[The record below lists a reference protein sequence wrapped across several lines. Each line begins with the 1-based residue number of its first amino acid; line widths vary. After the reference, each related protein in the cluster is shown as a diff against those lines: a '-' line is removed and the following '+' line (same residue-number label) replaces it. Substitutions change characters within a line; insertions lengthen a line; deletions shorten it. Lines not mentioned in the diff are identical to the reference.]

1 MVVTVAK
8 INLQVDGLLEEAI
21 DSLRRSHYQIRSRL
35 GEGGFGEV
43 YEAWDTKL
51 CRSVAIKR
59 LKNALNTQRSE
70 SLIKEARLAASLQH
84 TAFVKIHS
92 IEEYENSQSIVMEL
106 VPGITLKQ
114 WIQTQPQDQLKALEV
129 VRQIAEAMQE
139 AHASGL
145 IHGDLKP
152 SNLIIEP
159 SGKVRILDFG
169 LAIKGDIQAT
179 TSLLQLDPQ
188 GTIAY
193 MAPERLLGAQPSL
206 QSDIYALGAILFE
219 LLAGARPFASLTG
232 LALAAAHMQSTS
244 DSWNYPESISPP
256 IIKLIRG
263 MTARQP
269 EQRLVSMQEVCTQ
282 IAALSTLNLAV
293 NHISNKN
300 FARWPMLAKKQ
311 RVVLAAALAS
321 VLLLTAAWHIAPYL
335 NLLPTEV
342 APYSQA
348 LEFNKGLAALTL
360 FDRPGSLDA
369 ADKSFTTILEH
380 SPNNAAAVA
389 GLALVYSLRYRSDS
403 EDSIWLQKADASAQR
418 AIQLN
423 NHLALVHVAHG
434 GVLSFKGKHEAAIE
448 TLARALAL
456 EPTNIFAWRWKMTSL
471 RSAKRYEEAIELAER
486 GLQQFP
492 KDRFFADELGMVY
505 IDQGNF
511 VLAEQ
516 AFRRS
521 ISLQPDAV
529 YAYANLSAALVLQNR
544 NDEALQTL
552 QQGLQIRP
560 SALLYGNLGNALFNR
575 ADYVGAAAAFEAAV
589 SPTKG
594 SPGKYLAWAN
604 LADTL
609 RWIPGRTK
617 EAQKAYDK
625 ARELLAPQLE
635 RNADDV
641 TLISRMAL
649 YAARVDNRAQAQTL
663 MQRAL
668 VLEPKNA
675 NVQFRAG
682 LAYELLGDH
691 SAALAALTQA
701 IALGFPI
708 KLIEAEPDL
717 LNLRR
722 ESGAF

>member
-1 MVVTVAK
+1 MMATEITGENTTLFDAP
-8 INLQVDGLLEEAI
+8 NTLFTL
-21 DSLRRSHYQIRSRL
+21 SHYQIRRRL

-43 YEAWDTKL
+43 FEAWDTRL
-51 CRSVAIKR
+51 CRRVAIKR
-59 LKNALNTQRSE
+59 LKNILAAVHPD

-84 TAFVKIHS
+84 TAFVKIYA
-92 IEEYENSQSIVMEL
+92 IEEDDNSQAIVMEL

-114 WIQTQPQDQLKALEV
+114 WIQNQPQDHTKALSLAL
-129 VRQIAEAMQE
+129 QIAEAMQE
-139 AHASGL
+139 AHASRL

-159 SGKVRILDFG
+159 SGKLRILDFG
-169 LAIKGDIQAT
+169 LASKGDNHAT
-179 TSLLQLDPQ
+179 TSMLQLDPQ

-193 MAPERLLGAQPSL
+193 MAPERLLGNLPSA
-206 QSDIYALGAILFE
+206 QSDIYALGVILYE
-219 LLAGARPFASLTG
+219 LLCGARPFASLTG

-244 DSWNYPESISPP
+244 DSWNYPETIAQPL
-256 IIKLIRG
+256 IKLIRS

-269 EQRLVSMQEVCTQ
+269 EQRLSSMQDVCKQ
-282 IAALSTLNLAV
+282 IAALDSLNLAD
-293 NHISNKN
+293 IPSGNKS
-300 FARWPMLAKKQ
+300 FMRWPMLAKKQ

-321 VLLLTAAWHIAPYL
+321 VFLLTAAWHIAPYL

-348 LEFNKGLAALTL
+348 LEFDKGLAALTL
-360 FDRPGSLDA
+360 FDRPGSLDT

-389 GLALVYSLRYRSDS
+389 GLALVYSLRYTSDS
-403 EDSIWLQKADASAQR
+403 EDSIWLQKADASAQQ
-418 AIQLN
+418 AVKLN
-423 NHLALVHVAHG
+423 DQLALVHVALG
-434 GVLSFKGKHEAAIE
+434 RVLSLKGKHETAMEAF
-448 TLARALAL
+448 ARAQAL

-471 RSAKRYEEAIELAER
+471 RSAKHYEEAIKLAEL

-492 KDRFFADELGMVY
+492 QERSFADELGMVY
-505 IDQGNF
+505 IEKGNF
-511 VLAEQ
+511 ALAEQ

-529 YAYANLSAALVLQNR
+529 YAYANLSVALANQNR
-544 NDEALQTL
+544 TDEALQIL

-560 SALLYGNLGNALFNR
+560 NAQLYTNLGNALFNR
-575 ADYVGAAAAFEAAV
+575 EDYVGAAAAFEAAV

-594 SPGKYLAWAN
+594 SPGNYLAWAN

-609 RWIPGRTK
+609 RWIPGRAMD
-617 EAQKAYDK
+617 AQKAYDK
-625 ARELLAPQLE
+625 ARELLAPQLA
-635 RNADDV
+635 RNPDDV

-649 YAARVDNRAQAQTL
+649 YAARMDNRAQAQSL

-668 VLEPKNA
+668 ALAPKNA

-682 LAYELLGDH
+682 LAYELLGDR
-691 SAALAALTQA
+691 STALAALTQA

>member
-1 MVVTVAK
+1 MAAK
-8 INLQVDGLLEEAI
+8 ITGEDEALFDAPNNLFTL
-21 DSLRRSHYQIRSRL
+21 SHYQIRRCL

-43 YEAWDTKL
+43 FEAWDTRL
-51 CRSVAIKR
+51 CRRVAIKR
-59 LKNALNTQRSE
+59 LKNILAAVHPDT
-70 SLIKEARLAASLQH
+70 LIKEARLAASLQH
-84 TAFVKIHS
+84 TAFVKIYA
-92 IEEYENSQSIVMEL
+92 IEEDDNSQAIVMEL

-114 WIQTQPQDQLKALEV
+114 WIQNQPQDHAKALSLAL
-129 VRQIAEAMQE
+129 QIAEAMQE

-159 SGKVRILDFG
+159 SGKLRILDFG
-169 LAIKGDIQAT
+169 LASKGDNHAT
-179 TSLLQLDPQ
+179 TSMLQIDPQ

-193 MAPERLLGAQPSL
+193 MAPERLLGTLPSA
-206 QSDIYALGAILFE
+206 QSDIYALGAILYE
-219 LLAGARPFASLTG
+219 LLCGARPFASLTG
-232 LALAAAHMQSTS
+232 LALAAAHIQSTS
-244 DSWNYPESISPP
+244 DSWSYPETIAQPQ
-256 IIKLIRG
+256 IKLIRS

-269 EQRLVSMQEVCTQ
+269 EQRLASMQDVCKQ
-282 IAALSTLNLAV
+282 IAALGSLNLAGIPSG
-293 NHISNKN
+293 HKR
-300 FARWPMLAKKQ
+300 FMRLPMLAKKQ
-311 RVVLAAALAS
+311 RLVLAATLAS

-335 NLLPTEV
+335 NLLPTDI

-348 LEFNKGLAALTL
+348 MELNIGLAALTL

-389 GLALVYSLRYRSDS
+389 GLALVYSLRYTSDS
-403 EDSIWLQKADASAQR
+403 EDSIWLQKADASAQQ
-418 AIQLN
+418 AMQLN
-423 NHLALVHVAHG
+423 DQLALAHVALG
-434 GVLSFKGKHEAAIE
+434 RVLSLKGKHDAAIE
-448 TLARALAL
+448 ALARALAL

-471 RSAKRYEEAIELAER
+471 RSAKRYEEAIEFAER

-492 KDRFFADELGMVY
+492 QERLFADELGMVY

-511 VLAEQ
+511 ALAEQ

-529 YAYANLSAALVLQNR
+529 YAYANLYVVLANQNR
-544 NDEALQTL
+544 TDEALQIL

-560 SALLYGNLGNALFNR
+560 SAQLYSNLGNALFNR

-594 SPGKYLAWAN
+594 SPGNYLAWAN

-609 RWIPGRTK
+609 RWIPGRAK
-617 EAQKAYDK
+617 DAKKAYDK
-625 ARELLAPQLE
+625 ARELLAPQLD
-635 RNADDV
+635 RNPDDV
-641 TLISRMAL
+641 TLLSRMAL
-649 YAARVDNRAQAQTL
+649 YAARVDNRVQAQIL
-663 MQRAL
+663 IQRAL
-668 VLEPKNA
+668 VLAPKNA